1 MPYQQLVIVPCKG
14 IINFCRVIF
23 IAFVI
28 ITIIIIIWISAVQ
41 LQPNTLHPKTNQP
54 NWMSIGSGMF
64 VFSAYLDVREN
75 HYYSERGV
83 VALAVQKREQT
94 LYCLLSDESGRTMCL
109 QDPVRK
115 VIMRKT
121 GGYNYQHYFYICNL
135 PSSAILPTFVSFSSD
150 ISCLETSPPI
160 PVTQVHNV
168 TNSSKEFGVC
178 IESPLFSIDDAQ
190 FIIQIIEMN
199 RILGAE
205 WFTFY
210 LQSASQA
217 VMRVLEDYSR
227 EGVVDVVMS
236 TIPNISV
243 HYYGQQVL
251 IQDCGYRNMYK
262 VRYMIYTDLDELIV
276 PQKHQ
281 NWSQMI
287 TEIDRKS
294 IGGFQVRHVARSP
307 EGFYNKLTV
316 CNSSKE
322 IEMPRYMTFTEQSA
336 PFPIGKKSK
345 FIIKPYTLAKVGIH
359 SPGEL
364 LKGYY
369 TYYVPSEIALLY
381 HFRLPPRYTHNN
393 VKDMDYK
400 LAKYFPDLIA
410 RIEQRVCY
418 VRYY

>member
-1 MPYQQLVIVPCKG
+1 MPYQQLVIVPCKD
-14 IINFCRVIF
+14 ICRVIS
-23 IAFVI
+23 IVLVVI
-28 ITIIIIIWISAVQ
+28 NIMVIIWISGVK
-41 LQPNTLHPKTNQP
+41 LQPNTHHPKTNQP
-54 NWMSIGSGMF
+54 NWMSIRPGMF
-64 VFSAYLDVREN
+64 VFSAYLDIREN
-75 HYYSERGV
+75 HYYGERGV
-83 VALAVQKREQT
+83 VALAVQKSEQT
-94 LYCLLSDESGRTMCL
+94 LYCFLTDKSGHTMCL
-109 QDPVRK
+109 EDPVRK
-115 VIMRKT
+115 VIMKKAHRLYK
-121 GGYNYQHYFYICNL
+121 YQHYFYICNL
-135 PSSAILPTFVSFSSD
+135 PSSAILPKFVSFSSN
-150 ISCLETSPPI
+150 ISCQETSPPI

-178 IESPLFSIDDAQ
+178 IESPLFSIEDAQ

-210 LQSASQA
+210 IQSASQA

-287 TEIDRKS
+287 MEIDRKS
-294 IGGFQVRHVARSP
+294 IGGFQVRHVARSQ
-307 EGFYNKLTV
+307 EGSYDKLTV

-322 IEMPRYMTFTEQSA
+322 IEMPRYMTFTGQSA
-336 PFPIGKKSK
+336 PFPIGRKSK
-345 FIIKPYTLAKVGIH
+345 FIIKPHTLAKVEIH

-364 LKGYY
+364 LKGYS

-381 HFRLPPRYTHNN
+381 HFRLPPRYTHDN

-400 LAKYFPDLIA
+400 WAK
-410 RIEQRVCY
+410 
-418 VRYY
+418 